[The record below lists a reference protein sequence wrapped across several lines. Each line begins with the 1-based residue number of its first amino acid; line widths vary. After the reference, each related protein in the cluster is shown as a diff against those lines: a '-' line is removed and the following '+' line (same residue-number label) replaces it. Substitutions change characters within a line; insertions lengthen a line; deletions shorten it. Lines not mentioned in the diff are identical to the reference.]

1 MGNTDSIPIISQV
14 KSLAQAIA
22 GDMEGAKKTQE
33 QIIRTGLIASQVN
46 SAVVAIQGD
55 HEEARKIQ
63 EEFGE
68 ETVVILEGT
77 PIIGHAMS
85 AGYAAGGDLDK
96 AEQVA
101 LTATKSTVVAGSSLV
116 SLACGPGAPAC
127 AAALGSA
134 AVVGTNAAWDVLSL
148 WSGMT
153 LLVWSKL
160 LG

>member
-1 MGNTDSIPIISQV
+1 MIYVIAQWVFVSIIHISQSRNILQQCFISQV
-14 KSLAQAIA
+14 KSLVQAVA

-33 QIIRTGLIASQVN
+33 QFLRTGLIASQVN

-85 AGYAAGGDLDK
+85 AGYAAGGDLAK
-96 AEQVA
+96 AEQVE
-101 LTATKSTVVAGSSLV
+101 V
-116 SLACGPGAPAC
+116 
-127 AAALGSA
+127 
-134 AVVGTNAAWDVLSL
+134 
-148 WSGMT
+148 
-153 LLVWSKL
+153 
-160 LG
+160 